1 MAYKNKCGKY
11 LVVYD
16 TKYGGKG
23 VINVFKTRTQANKQ
37 VQEAK
42 KSKSF
47 KELGYKRPRIVLN
60 KC

>member
-1 MAYKNKCGKY
+1 MAYKDKCGKY

-16 TKYGGKG
+16 TKHSGKG
-23 VINVFKTRTQANKQ
+23 VINVFKTRVEAYKQ

-47 KELGYKRPRIVLN
+47 KELGYRRPRIVLN